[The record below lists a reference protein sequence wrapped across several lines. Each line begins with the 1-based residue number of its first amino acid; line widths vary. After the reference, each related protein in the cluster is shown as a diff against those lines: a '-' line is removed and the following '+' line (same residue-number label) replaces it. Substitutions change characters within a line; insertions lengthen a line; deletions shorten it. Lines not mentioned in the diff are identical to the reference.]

1 MADTHTQPS
10 AENGST
16 PQKKNHKKYRKDKPW
31 DNDSI
36 DHWKVDAFK
45 PEDNK
50 AGSFLEES
58 SFATLFPKYRE
69 SYLRES
75 WAAITKA
82 LKDVGIDCTLN
93 LIEGSMTVR
102 TTRKTWDPY
111 MILKAR
117 DMIKLLA
124 RSVPFPQAVR
134 VLGDDV
140 ACDVIKI
147 GGMVHNKERFV
158 KRRQRLIGPNGATL
172 KAIELLTEC
181 YVLVQGN
188 TVSVMG
194 PYKGLKQVR
203 NIVEDCMNNIHPIY
217 NIKAL
222 MIKRELAK
230 DPQLA
235 TENWDRFLPKFK
247 KNNVKKKA
255 AKPKREKKEYTP
267 FPPAQQP
274 SKLDMQL
281 ESGEYWLTEAEKKKQ
296 KDKEKAQ
303 KKWEAKMQK
312 KAERE
317 KAFVA
322 PKEEPKKKEAQKE
335 ETTMELAAK
344 VKQQHAN
351 KRKREGAKQAK
362 AEDFVLGS
370 SSSKVDA
377 PAAKKQKKEDNNN
390 NNGDTPTKKNKKKML
405 DL

>member
-1 MADTHTQPS
+1 MA
-10 AENGST
+10 GST